1 MVEPLPHVE
10 ISFAHALRSLCH
22 RPRRGLRRKIQ
33 LTDASQPENQ
43 PPVADP
49 LAEDMA
55 RFCARTDTAAP
66 PSEWGPAAYAEAKTD
81 ELRGALDE
89 VKQGGALP
97 AARSRLE
104 ELASKAGVG
113 ECAAVATWPKA

>member
-1 MVEPLPHVE
+1 ML
-10 ISFAHALRSLCH
+10 SALFATALGAACGGKSSSQT
-22 RPRRGLRRKIQ
+22 PP
-33 LTDASQPENQ
+33 QPENQ